1 MKIIAGCY
9 QLEAKIGS
17 GGEARVFRARDLV
30 LGIEVAIRLPLR
42 PASAQRTVPPPEQSP
57 GWVRLLTCGHDETHG
72 PFQVFELLSGK
83 TLRALVEETPLRA
96 AAWRSL
102 VHESLDAVGAVH
114 AAGWVHGDLNANN
127 FILTSDAR
135 WKLLELPFHSFAP
148 PETRSTLFG
157 SIQTLAPEQID
168 GASPSPL
175 TDLYSLGC
183 LYYYAASGTYPNAGG
198 AVADIAVDRL
208 RFPAAPLAGKA
219 SGLTGR
225 ETGWVMRLLEREPRN
240 RPDGIVAAHRLLE
253 EMARPIPSENSSL

>member
-9 QLEAKIGS
+9 QLEAEIGS

-30 LGIEVAIRLPLR
+30 LGIEVAIRLR
-42 PASAQRTVPPPEQSP
+42 PASAQQTALPPEQPP
-57 GWVRLLTCGHDETHG
+57 GWVRLLTSGRDEAHG

-83 TLRALVEETPLRA
+83 TLRALVEEAPLRA

-114 AAGWVHGDLNANN
+114 AAGWVHGDLNADN

-148 PETRSTLFG
+148 SGNRSSLFG

-175 TDLYSLGC
+175 ADLYSLGC

-198 AVADIAVDRL
+198 AAADIAVDRL

-240 RPDGIVAAHRLLE
+240 RPDSIVAAHRLLE
-253 EMARPIPSENSSL
+253 EIARPVPSENSSL